1 LSSLTSSFEIHWEN
15 MIWTSSKVRSKIL
28 LTFTKK
34 VFHVKDRNKLQPY
47 ARHKPYA
54 YTEYINQKRK
64 TIRKTTTNAQ
74 TLTMRAQLCDQRE
87 KHEYATRKST
97 TMEHN
102 IIQAKA
108 WFDKSLVYISE
119 RWINP
124 HTTNQFLKISER
136 FNLFP
141 NINWRVNFGGRCGN
155 CERIFEALVGAQI

>member
-1 LSSLTSSFEIHWEN
+1 MSFTLKTATN
-15 MIWTSSKVRSKIL
+15 C
-28 LTFTKK
+28 
-34 VFHVKDRNKLQPY
+34 N
-47 ARHKPYA
+47 HKPYA
-54 YTEYINQKRK
+54 YTEYNNQKRK